1 MGILRRCGRR
11 PLARGLEVKLSTIG
25 RIRPSGGGE
34 GGATS
39 SRCPGS
45 DTVRGNK
52 GEQEEAVAAVMA
64 ADSEKG
70 EDAAQKHEK
79 GMWLV
84 AAFWR

>member
-1 MGILRRCGRR
+1 MGILWRCGRR
-11 PLARGLEVKLSTIG
+11 PLARGLEVELSIIG
-25 RIRPSGGGE
+25 RIRPSGGGA

-39 SRCPGS
+39 SRC
-45 DTVRGNK
+45 DTVRRNK
-52 GEQEEAVAAVMA
+52 GEQEVAVAAVMA

-79 GMWLV
+79 AMWLV